1 MPAASLEFDP
11 VRVVAPPSG
20 VAPIPLVLDSPHS
33 GTQYPSDFGY
43 TCDRTQLRQAEDT
56 DVDDL
61 YSDAP
66 SFGATLICA
75 EFPRS
80 YIDVNRR
87 VEDIDTDMIAG
98 RWQRRVD
105 HSPKTKAGI
114 GLIWRLIDDR
124 TPIYARKLSVSE
136 VEARI
141 TQCHTPY
148 WDALKRAVEAAHGT
162 HGRVFHLNCHSMP
175 AEAGSLSWIAR
186 GTKFADV
193 VLGDRDGTT
202 ASAEFMQMLT
212 EAFRFEGLSVA
223 VNDPYKGVELV
234 KQIGKPT
241 ENRHSIQV
249 ELNRRLY
256 MNEATRERTAEY
268 PALKATVARVLQR
281 TAEFAK
287 R

>member
-1 MPAASLEFDP
+1 MPTASLGFDP

-20 VAPIPLVLDSPHS
+20 VASIPLVLDSPHS
-33 GTQYPSDFGY
+33 GTTYPADFGHA
-43 TCDRTQLRQAEDT
+43 CDRVHLRQAEDT

-66 SFGATLICA
+66 NVGATLICA

-98 RWQRRVD
+98 RWQGRVD

-141 TQCHTPY
+141 EHCHVPY
-148 WDALKRAVEAAHGT
+148 WAVLRQVVDTAHAA

-175 AEAGSLSWIAR
+175 AEAGSLSWITR

-193 VLGDRDGTT
+193 VLGDRDGST
-202 ASAEFMQMLT
+202 ASKEFMHMLS
-212 EAFRFEGLSVA
+212 EAFRLEGLSVSI
-223 VNDPYKGVELV
+223 NDPYKGVELV
-234 KQIGKPT
+234 KQIGRPS

-256 MNEATRERTAEY
+256 MNEATRERTTNYAT
-268 PALKATVARVLQR
+268 LKASLSRVLQR

-287 R
+287 Q